1 MSVEVVPG
9 GQRRIDRV
17 LDPAFVE
24 GVDQLGL
31 PELRAR
37 REEAEAEEAD
47 VSYLRRLLQ
56 GRLDI
61 LRAELVRRSA
71 TDEQDVAGLLAGL
84 PAILSDDSPGTFSAV
99 PRVQVPSRAGEH
111 RRRVERLVSDETIAR
126 LPELDVEE
134 LTRAVEVLSA
144 GGGEGLDPPADR
156 PAGGR
161 RAPRRA
167 GPPLPGRHRPGV
179 AAPRVISSISSKSS
193 SPVESGPMGTPM
205 ELNRVLIVDDDPAIR
220 RVVSALL
227 DLDEYGLLEAA
238 DGQAALEVVKV
249 ERPDLVILDLTM
261 PRLDGLRACQALRSD
276 PDLAGTRVLVLTGR
290 DQPDDKAAAR
300 DAGADGYLVKPFSSL
315 ALLDAVKRLTD
326 G

>member
-84 PAILSDDSPGTFSAV
+84 PAILSDDAPGTFSAV
-99 PRVQVPSRAGEH
+99 PRVHVPSRAGEH

-134 LTRAVEVLSA
+134 LTRAVEVLSV
-144 GGGEGLDPPADR
+144 EEEKVSTH
-156 PAGGR
+156 R
-161 RAPRRA
+161 RT
-167 GPPLPGRHRPGV
+167 V
-179 AAPRVISSISSKSS
+179 Q
-193 SPVESGPMGTPM
+193 
-205 ELNRVLIVDDDPAIR
+205 
-220 RVVSALL
+220 RVVDVLRGELARRYRDGTAQVSQ
-227 DLDEYGLLEAA
+227 LLE
-238 DGQAALEVVKV
+238 
-249 ERPDLVILDLTM
+249 
-261 PRLDGLRACQALRSD
+261 
-276 PDLAGTRVLVLTGR
+276 
-290 DQPDDKAAAR
+290 
-300 DAGADGYLVKPFSSL
+300 
-315 ALLDAVKRLTD
+315 
-326 G
+326 

>member
-9 GQRRIDRV
+9 GQ
-17 LDPAFVE
+17 
-24 GVDQLGL
+24 
-31 PELRAR
+31 
-37 REEAEAEEAD
+37 
-47 VSYLRRLLQ
+47 S
-56 GRLDI
+56 RLDI

-126 LPELDVEE
+126 
-134 LTRAVEVLSA
+134 
-144 GGGEGLDPPADR
+144 
-156 PAGGR
+156 
-161 RAPRRA
+161 
-167 GPPLPGRHRPGV
+167 
-179 AAPRVISSISSKSS
+179 
-193 SPVESGPMGTPM
+193 
-205 ELNRVLIVDDDPAIR
+205 
-220 RVVSALL
+220 
-227 DLDEYGLLEAA
+227 
-238 DGQAALEVVKV
+238 
-249 ERPDLVILDLTM
+249 PDLVILDLTM

-290 DQPDDKAAAR
+290 DQPDDRAAAR
-300 DAGADGYLVKPFSSL
+300 DAGADAYLVKPFSSL